1 MTRGLLWSVNKLDA
15 EHLKPAKKTYMDG
28 AEPKAEEPKADAPKT
43 EGNKPAGPK
52 ADANGMVPLDLARG
66 KVATA
71 SSNQGEGHLPGM
83 AVDGDGETRWCAD
96 HGTFPQWWQV
106 DLGKPQDLT
115 GCLIAWEQP
124 SAVYQYKVEGSADG
138 KSWRMLADRTASRQG
153 RPESGV

>member
-1 MTRGLLWSVNKLDA
+1 
-15 EHLKPAKKTYMDG
+15 
-28 AEPKAEEPKADAPKT
+28 
-43 EGNKPAGPK
+43 
-52 ADANGMVPLDLARG
+52 
-66 KVATA
+66 
-71 SSNQGEGHLPGM
+71 M

-138 KSWRMLADRTASRQG
+138 KSWRMLADELQAVKGDQNRELSFAACCGKPMIDATGVRYVLITIEGSSGAWASFYDVQVFGKEMVKAGTQSLVKVAGSDPAKAISKGTIKRRRG
-153 RPESGV
+153 LT